1 MMKLLTTCT
10 LRYNLNT
17 EIFVPTKL
25 RLIIRHLKSDSLR
38 WFPLLDTLLLIWE
51 LLYILNLFQVEQ
63 NLLKLVI

>member
-10 LRYNLNT
+10 LRHNFNN